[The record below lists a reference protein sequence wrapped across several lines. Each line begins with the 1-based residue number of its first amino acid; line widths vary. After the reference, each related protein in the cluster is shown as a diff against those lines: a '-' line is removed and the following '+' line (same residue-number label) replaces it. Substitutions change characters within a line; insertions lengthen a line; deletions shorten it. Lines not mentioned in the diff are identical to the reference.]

1 VNVRTGLVI
10 VGIALMI
17 VGAGVTLSAFFEPG
31 APSLSKVN
39 PLAAS
44 NLEPGQPRTMVVW
57 LQNTTSGTLQLN
69 WLSSSNVNVTV
80 YRATD
85 CAFLSDSPQAKYCP
99 AGPAIVSWPF
109 NSSGHWSTSGA
120 ISFPFLLNLQN
131 TGAKAANI
139 SAVFDEQWASTSPP
153 VPTWIFLS
161 TLAGGIACISLGGVA
176 IFLGLFL
183 RSGVYD
189 REGPDEAPLPVDAD
203 PPFEPDEADL
213 DDDFLDEPPE

>member
-1 VNVRTGLVI
+1 
-10 VGIALMI
+10 MI

-31 APSLSKVN
+31 APALSKVN
-39 PLAAS
+39 PLAAP

-57 LQNTTSGTLQLN
+57 LQNTTSGTLALN
-69 WLSSSNVNVTV
+69 WVSSSNVNISV
-80 YRATD
+80 YRATS
-85 CAFLSDSPQAKYCP
+85 CAFVSYSTKAIYCP
-99 AGPAIVSWPF
+99 DGPALASWPS
-109 NSSGHWSTSGA
+109 NSSGHWTTSGE

-131 TGAKAANI
+131 SGPKAVNV

-189 REGPDEAPLPVDAD
+189 RPEPEELSTVAD
-203 PPFEPDEADL
+203 PDPSPDSDETDG
-213 DDDFLDEPPE
+213 DDDLLDGPAE